1 MHPLHPSVYNSRILI
16 LKNSNIINKR
26 FNIKLYDVFFGRQ
39 HQQNIT
45 DLMTKKFDMQVNVIN
60 KIMKFSVMKAQ

>member
-1 MHPLHPSVYNSRILI
+1 MYPLHPSVCNSRILI

-26 FNIKLYDVFFGRQ
+26 FNIKLYDVFFGRK

-60 KIMKFSVMKAQ
+60 KTMKFSVMKAQ